1 MIYTETMNPNGF
13 FKPGNHYSQGR
24 PPKSKNQMER
34 IRSRILQVVKKRI
47 YHEKDLQSVTTTDLL
62 KFLATIMPR
71 DAFGIAVNPQI
82 NYISNVP
89 RQVEQVEVTQPPL
102 LAETTEGEN
111 EQPLHSGEVHQA
123 VEG

>member
-1 MIYTETMNPNGF
+1 MNPNGF

-34 IRSRILQVVKKRI
+34 IRSRILRIVAKRV
-47 YHEKDLQSVTTTDLL
+47 YHEKNLESVTTTDLL

-89 RQVEQVEVTQPPL
+89 RQVTEAEQPPL
-102 LAETTEGEN
+102 LVEKTEGDN
-111 EQPLHSGEVHQA
+111 GSVHSSEVHPP
-123 VEG
+123 VS